1 MEATRLL
8 RVNLCQLVPIVVLVG
23 AVMFCMSRSDEEAED
38 DQSKSKS
45 KSEKVKSE

>member
-8 RVNLCQLVPIVVLVG
+8 RVKLCQLVPIVVLVG
-23 AVMFCMSRSDEEAED
+23 AVMFCMSRSDEEAEE
-38 DQSKSKS
+38 DQSKS